1 MVKNIR
7 EVFFQYCLPGVALVL
22 AGSLAARPDFS
33 HLGVA
38 LLSLGLAHYG
48 QAKGYRRMWLVAWII
63 LCVIYLVLGIGEL
76 VLSLKKIV

>member
-1 MVKNIR
+1 MAKNIR
-7 EVFFQYCLPGVALVL
+7 EVFFQYCLPGFAVVL
-22 AGSLAARPDFS
+22 AGSLTARPDLS

-48 QAKGYRRMWLVAWII
+48 QAKGYRRIWTAAWTI

-76 VLSLKKIV
+76 VLSLKRIV